1 MLCSDYN
8 LLSYDNLMPPFTD
21 YLKMWVTKP
30 SSNMI
35 PKKWRSDLTEVS
47 QATPNPVKTIAQ
59 GTASTAPLW
68 MNSKI
73 QNLAN
78 IPKMS
83 VTKSPFNFTN
93 LIGQQ
98 QGWLPNTDFL
108 KMWMQWPTQ
117 QGMQEFN
124 TRLDDANTSIKDNKR
139 AFVERV
145 AKWWVITR
153 KEIEEQMSDFDD
165 NKKREFLSVLWQSN
179 AKIEW
184 IDFNNEPKEWF
195 TIGNTDISVN
205 PIKQAGEKIL
215 EAKEYL
221 KNNPQADPIMK
232 TILQW
237 IISSFDPTWWL
248 ATSWLMQTDAVND
261 ILPKTDNPLTQW
273 VMWFAGN
280 TTRGVWQV
288 IEWGAWLVDKG
299 IAGIQSLVQGWDMSQ
314 YQTRQTGIGEDI
326 LDVWA
331 GATQS
336 LASLYAMPASL
347 LIGAGIEAL
356 PPEWQKAVSDTM
368 TWLWWLIAKT
378 PWLSQWME
386 SLPPERRDE
395 FKAELAWAAI
405 GMLWWL
411 KGKSNIIKN
420 PKLFLQQNLNPVQ
433 LAKNFNENVIGI
445 PSKALE
451 TAVST
456 VGKMKIPDV
465 NMPSVKVPKAVSNK
479 VDMVIEQ
486 LEWVGK
492 SKKEWIQNNPYS
504 KEIYSK
510 VIEDIDNGNAPQNY
524 KDMQEPYTK
533 KVVEELDTILDDVK
547 SQKWE
552 WGEAFNLLR
561 QDQTPIDTT
570 VEIKSMNDLLKW
582 TDYSL
587 KTFLNRVDKWNLLGT
602 RKILDNTATISTL
615 HDIRKWLDDLML
627 KAQANKD
634 SWEFKILKNMRKI
647 VDGKLKENPDRVKA
661 DEEWARISKDIQEI
675 EEGITYREQRK
686 KWQIRDNIDSIIEN
700 INNPAKA
707 KLRERLL
714 QYMPDIWERIS
725 AIRGIPEI
733 AKAYTTIPQW
743 VIGRTAG
750 ALWWVAIWSTGWIPW
765 MILWGIAWMFADVWL
780 SQLRR
785 NAIKK
790 AIAKQSPKALKKLWE
805 IQKAISDGKKLR
817 AEQVIELQNFTNN
830 LKKSLPANDKELI
843 SKVSELPQ
851 VMKTSLVPVKEWPLE
866 SRWYT
871 QKLTSPKRE
880 ITEINPMAGKKYTA
894 QDLLQEVRAKKTGD
908 KWNNPKI
915 PANTPKELPAN
926 KKLSDNLLTKL
937 NNPKKT
943 VQSDTLVSKADM
955 MEADKLANAQYIKED
970 AISNIQSIAKKNP
983 ENIRKVLQKEWVP
996 DNRIQSFIDDAS
1008 NGKISERQAKN
1019 IRDALGKSDS
1029 MSSKGR
1035 IDIYAELW
1043 DTRAT
1048 KAYNNARLTNA
1059 EVKIKYKKWELKKQ
1073 DIEDLIRARESNEMD
1088 DFIDRGKIIRWPD
1101 YNNTLR
1107 SLITDDIKP
1116 KDNQNIAV
1124 NKTEALKKELKWV
1137 KSDTLVSKTDSMS
1150 NRLNDYKNNQTSN
1163 YWPEQKQQSIDR
1175 IDYVVQWLRKS
1186 ESPEDM
1192 KRFLSKIDL
1201 DDNYRNTFREVALDR
1216 KLWFREY
1223 FEKFNPHNFEQ
1234 QMPKELYSKL
1244 KNIFIDDTM
1253 NINKPSILDKLDS
1266 LKASKELQ
1274 PLYEEAKKYKSAD
1287 EFIDGLKKKYST
1299 RIDDLTKKQKLY
1311 NPDDPVWYNIA
1322 KEEYF
1327 KANWITKSDINI
1339 IENSKVANIKWM
1351 EDTYIQYKK
1360 RGQDDFADQQRKNIE
1375 RAKIS
1380 NSIFNKYDKVLE
1392 KRDNYYKKNEKNI
1405 MMNANKWMNNEDAN
1419 FVMMIKNKLPNI
1431 SQLRRIREEANRK

>member
-221 KNNPQADPIMK
+221 KNNPQADPVMK
-232 TILQW
+232 TLLQW
-237 IISSFDPTWWL
+237 VINTLDKTWLLSIWWS
-248 ATSWLMQTDAVND
+248 ANPVVNALEGY
-261 ILPKTDNPLTQW
+261 LPKTDNPVTQW
-273 VMWFAGN
+273 LMWFAGN

-288 IEWGAWLVDKG
+288 IEWWAWLVDKG

-433 LAKNFNENVIGI
+433 LAKNFNENVIGM
-445 PSKALE
+445 PSKALDM
-451 TAVST
+451 AVST
-456 VGKMKIPDV
+456 VGKIDLPEV
-465 NMPSVKVPKAVSNK
+465 NVPTVKVPKAVSNK
-479 VDMVIEQ
+479 VDMVFEQ
-486 LEWVGK
+486 LEGVGK
-492 SKKEWIQNNPYS
+492 AKKEWIQNNPYS

-587 KTFLNRVDKWNLLGT
+587 KTFLNRVDKWNLLWT

-615 HDIRKWLDDLML
+615 HDIRKWLDDLIV

-634 SWEFKILKNMRKI
+634 SWELKILKKMRKI
-647 VDGKLKENPDRVKA
+647 IDGKLKENPDRAKA

-725 AIRGIPEI
+725 AIRWIPEI

-743 VIGRTAG
+743 VIGRVAG
-750 ALWWVAIWSTGWIPW
+750 AVWWVALWSTGWIPW

-785 NAIKK
+785 NSIKK
-790 AIAKQSPKALKKLWE
+790 AIAKQSPKALEKLWE
-805 IQKAISDGKKLR
+805 IQQSIANGKKLR
-817 AEQVIELQNFTNN
+817 ADQVIELQNFTNN

-843 SKVSELPQ
+843 SKVSELPKII
-851 VMKTSLVPVKEWPLE
+851 KTSLVPVKEWVLE

-894 QDLLQEVRAKKTGD
+894 QDLLQEVRAKK
-908 KWNNPKI
+908 
-915 PANTPKELPAN
+915 
-926 KKLSDNLLTKL
+926 
-937 NNPKKT
+937 
-943 VQSDTLVSKADM
+943 
-955 MEADKLANAQYIKED
+955 
-970 AISNIQSIAKKNP
+970 
-983 ENIRKVLQKEWVP
+983 
-996 DNRIQSFIDDAS
+996 NR
-1008 NGKISERQAKN
+1008 R
-1019 IRDALGKSDS
+1019 
-1029 MSSKGR
+1029 
-1035 IDIYAELW
+1035 
-1043 DTRAT
+1043 
-1048 KAYNNARLTNA
+1048 
-1059 EVKIKYKKWELKKQ
+1059 
-1073 DIEDLIRARESNEMD
+1073 
-1088 DFIDRGKIIRWPD
+1088 
-1101 YNNTLR
+1101 
-1107 SLITDDIKP
+1107 
-1116 KDNQNIAV
+1116 
-1124 NKTEALKKELKWV
+1124 
-1137 KSDTLVSKTDSMS
+1137 
-1150 NRLNDYKNNQTSN
+1150 
-1163 YWPEQKQQSIDR
+1163 
-1175 IDYVVQWLRKS
+1175 
-1186 ESPEDM
+1186 
-1192 KRFLSKIDL
+1192 
-1201 DDNYRNTFREVALDR
+1201 
-1216 KLWFREY
+1216 
-1223 FEKFNPHNFEQ
+1223 
-1234 QMPKELYSKL
+1234 
-1244 KNIFIDDTM
+1244 
-1253 NINKPSILDKLDS
+1253 
-1266 LKASKELQ
+1266 
-1274 PLYEEAKKYKSAD
+1274 
-1287 EFIDGLKKKYST
+1287 
-1299 RIDDLTKKQKLY
+1299 
-1311 NPDDPVWYNIA
+1311 
-1322 KEEYF
+1322 
-1327 KANWITKSDINI
+1327 
-1339 IENSKVANIKWM
+1339 
-1351 EDTYIQYKK
+1351 
-1360 RGQDDFADQQRKNIE
+1360 
-1375 RAKIS
+1375 
-1380 NSIFNKYDKVLE
+1380 
-1392 KRDNYYKKNEKNI
+1392 
-1405 MMNANKWMNNEDAN
+1405 
-1419 FVMMIKNKLPNI
+1419 
-1431 SQLRRIREEANRK
+1431 